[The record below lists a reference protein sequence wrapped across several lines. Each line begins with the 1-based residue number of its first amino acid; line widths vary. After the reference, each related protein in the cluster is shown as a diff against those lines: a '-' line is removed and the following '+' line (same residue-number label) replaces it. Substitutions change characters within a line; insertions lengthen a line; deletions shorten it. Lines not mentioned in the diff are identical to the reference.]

1 MWLAKSDSI
10 VLGWATC
17 LKCRHALEISRF
29 IASRVVPCRLVLIPM
44 VFGMCT
50 HWEAEWQ
57 ALSTHLSAEV
67 SHSGMAAGEIDCCS

>member
-17 LKCRHALEISRF
+17 LKCRYALEIWWF

-50 HWEAEWQ
+50 DWEAQWQ
-57 ALSTHLSAEV
+57 AVSTCLLAEV
-67 SHSGMAAGEIDCCS
+67 SYWGMAVGEIDCCS